1 MIMNRQEFLTCS
13 GLQVQ
18 TLEFWLEQRWLIPQE
33 TSAGTT
39 FSDMDV
45 ARARLIEDLKS
56 DFGVNDEGVDVILHL
71 VDQLHGL
78 RRALTRLHTDM
89 HGDEAARGPENQRQL
104 DGQGARASRKVWR
117 AFAQISRHREEGEA
131 MKITL
136 PALIFIT
143 AAILGFCAIA
153 SSFLSAGRYVMGAT
167 STSVYV
173 LDRLTGDIRECSAG
187 CESLTTKA
195 KR

>member
-1 MIMNRQEFLTCS
+1 MNKQEFLTCS

-39 FSDMDV
+39 FCDMDV
-45 ARARLIEDLKS
+45 ARARLIEDLKT
-56 DFGVNDEGVDVILHL
+56 DLGVNDEGVDVVLHL

-78 RRALTRLHTDM
+78 RRALAQLHKDIQ
-89 HGDEAARGPENQRQL
+89 GDEAARGPENERQR
-104 DGQGARASRKVWR
+104 DGGEARAPGKIWPS
-117 AFAQISRHREEGEA
+117 FAQIGRRREKGEA

-136 PALIFIT
+136 PALIVI
-143 AAILGFCAIA
+143 AAILGFAAIA
-153 SSFLSAGRYVMGAT
+153 SSFLSAGRYVMGAA

-173 LDRLTGDIRECSAG
+173 LDRFTGDIRECSAG
-187 CESLTTKA
+187 CESLTSKP